1 MPPKVF
7 TLGTALAALTFS
19 AVAPLIGDKVRRP
32 ARLFV
37 AGDYPDKGVS
47 VTAED
52 LAGIVANFNTAKNAP
67 VPVKT
72 EHIDTVLDPL
82 GEVAALYVDGN
93 ELYGVLSFSAGVD
106 QHIRERGV
114 QHLSVSLLREED
126 GSFRLKETSL
136 VFTPRVATA
145 GFLSPPAVQARIAAF
160 AAQGKLTPAMRASAE
175 RLLSA
180 PQVVSF
186 SDGSALDVAAE
197 IEALFAAM
205 PVLQPRG
212 SVAAASF
219 SAPVAGPSAETAAF
233 GKLFGVDP
241 AKIHA
246 NLGQRN

>member
-1 MPPKVF
+1 MTKVLLL
-7 TLGTALAALTFS
+7 TAALAALTFS
-19 AVAPLIGDKVRRP
+19 AAEPVIGNKIRRP

-37 AGDYPDKGVS
+37 AGDYPDKGVTI
-47 VTAED
+47 TADD
-52 LAGIVANFNTAKNAP
+52 LKQIVANFSTAPN

-72 EHIDTVLDPL
+72 EHTDTVLDPL
-82 GEVAALYVDGN
+82 GEVSALYLEGD
-93 ELYGVLSFSAGVD
+93 ELYGVLTFSPGMDA
-106 QHIRERGV
+106 HIRERGV
-114 QHLSVSLLREED
+114 EHLSIAIVRDEAT
-126 GSFRLKETSL
+126 GYRLKETSL
-136 VFTPRVATA
+136 VFTPRVRTA
-145 GFLSPPAVQARIAAF
+145 GFLSAPAVQAKLAAF
-160 AAQGKLTPAMRASAE
+160 SALGKMTPAMRPTVE

-197 IEALFAAM
+197 VEALFAAM